1 MHCLPK
7 WTELLITV
15 VIIDYL
21 TIATI
26 VVKQPTAGL
35 LITRTRAMR
44 VTKERAAENRERI
57 LTAAA
62 RLFRERGVSEVGMD
76 VLADAVGMT
85 HGSLYSQFDSKE
97 HLATEALGRA
107 FDASAA
113 KYGEVETLSAY
124 VERYLSPRHRDTPG
138 SGCAIATLGCEVS
151 RQSTAMRQTFTEGL
165 RRMMERLTRLLGPK
179 ARRKRENEALAIV
192 ATLVGGMILARA
204 VDDRE
209 LSDRI
214 LAACRARLKRI
225 QGWLPAA

>member
-1 MHCLPK
+1 MTL
-7 WTELLITV
+7 
-15 VIIDYL
+15 
-21 TIATI
+21 ATI
-26 VVKQPTAGL
+26 IFKRPATGL

-44 VTKERAAENRERI
+44 VTKEKAAENRERI
-57 LTAAA
+57 LTEAA
-62 RLFRERGVSEVGMD
+62 RLFRERGVSAVGVD
-76 VLADAVGMT
+76 ALANAAGMT

-113 KYGEVETLSAY
+113 KYSEVETLSAY

-138 SGCAIATLGCEVS
+138 SGCAIATLGCEVP
-151 RQSTAMRQTFTEGL
+151 RQGNAMRQTFTEGL
-165 RRMMERLTRLLGPK
+165 RRMMQRLTRLLGPK
-179 ARRKRENEALAIV
+179 ARRERENEALAIA

-214 LAACRARLKRI
+214 LAACRARLNRT
-225 QGWLPAA
+225 